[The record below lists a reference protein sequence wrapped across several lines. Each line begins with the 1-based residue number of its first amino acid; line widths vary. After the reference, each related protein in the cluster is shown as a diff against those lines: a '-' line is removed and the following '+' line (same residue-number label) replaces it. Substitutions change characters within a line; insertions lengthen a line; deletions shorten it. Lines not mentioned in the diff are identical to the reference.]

1 MKLVTLIGGFALLSS
16 ACTEASTTRP
26 ASAEPTTSAAPA
38 GANSAAKPAAAA
50 GVAAVGTIAPD
61 FTLKDLDGKDVSLAS
76 FKGKTV
82 VLEWFN
88 PGCPFVKSS
97 HGKGSLKGFSEKAMK
112 GGVVWL
118 SINSGAPG
126 KQGHGVEANREGAKT
141 FGVTN
146 PILMDESGTVGKA
159 YGATNTPQ
167 MVIVDAKGVVVY
179 KGAVDNSPDGE
190 GESPQPEG
198 AKLVNFVEQ
207 ALAEIAEGKPV
218 SVPSTKPYGCSVKYG
233 S

>member
-1 MKLVTLIGGFALLSS
+1 MKLLSLICGVALLSS
-16 ACTEASTTRP
+16 ACTETSNTRP
-26 ASAEPTTSAAPA
+26 ASAEPAATAAPSGA
-38 GANSAAKPAAAA
+38 GSSAKSAPAA
-50 GVAAVGTIAPD
+50 GVAAVGVAAPD

-118 SINSGAPG
+118 AINSGAPG

-167 MVIVDAKGVVVY
+167 LVIVDAKGIVVY

-198 AKLVNFVEQ
+198 AKLVNYVEQ

>member
-1 MKLVTLIGGFALLSS
+1 MKLLTLICGVALLSS
-16 ACTEASTTRP
+16 ACTETSNTRP
-26 ASAEPTTSAAPA
+26 ASAEPAATAAPSGA
-38 GANSAAKPAAAA
+38 GSSAKSAPAA
-50 GVAAVGTIAPD
+50 GVAAVGVAAPD

-97 HGKGSLKGFSEKAMK
+97 HGKGSLKGFSEQAMK

-118 SINSGAPG
+118 AINSGAPG

-167 MVIVDAKGVVVY
+167 LVIVDARGIVVY

-190 GESPQPEG
+190 GESPQPDG
-198 AKLVNFVEQ
+198 AKLVNYVEQ

>member
-1 MKLVTLIGGFALLSS
+1 MKLLTLICGVALLSS
-16 ACTEASTTRP
+16 ACTETSNTRP
-26 ASAEPTTSAAPA
+26 ASAEPAATAAPSGA
-38 GANSAAKPAAAA
+38 GSSAKSAPAA
-50 GVAAVGTIAPD
+50 GVAAVGVAAPD

-118 SINSGAPG
+118 AINSGAPG

-167 MVIVDAKGVVVY
+167 LVIVDAKGIVVY

-198 AKLVNFVEQ
+198 AKLVNYVEQ

>member
-1 MKLVTLIGGFALLSS
+1 
-16 ACTEASTTRP
+16 
-26 ASAEPTTSAAPA
+26 
-38 GANSAAKPAAAA
+38 
-50 GVAAVGTIAPD
+50 
-61 FTLKDLDGKDVSLAS
+61 
-76 FKGKTV
+76 
-82 VLEWFN
+82 
-88 PGCPFVKSS
+88 
-97 HGKGSLKGFSEKAMK
+97 
-112 GGVVWL
+112 VVWL
-118 SINSGAPG
+118 GINSGAPG

-167 MVIVDAKGVVVY
+167 IVIIDAKGVVVY

-198 AKLVNFVEQ
+198 AKLVNYVEQ

>member
-1 MKLVTLIGGFALLSS
+1 MKLLSLICGVALLSS
-16 ACTEASTTRP
+16 ACTETSNTRP
-26 ASAEPTTSAAPA
+26 ASAEPAATAAPSGA
-38 GANSAAKPAAAA
+38 GSSAKSAPAA
-50 GVAAVGTIAPD
+50 GVAAVGVAAPD

-97 HGKGSLKGFSEKAMK
+97 HGKGSLKGFSEKVMK

-118 SINSGAPG
+118 AINSGAPG

-167 MVIVDAKGVVVY
+167 LVIVDAKGIVVY

-198 AKLVNFVEQ
+198 AKLVNYVEQ

>member
-1 MKLVTLIGGFALLSS
+1 MKLLSLICGVALLSS
-16 ACTEASTTRP
+16 ACTETSNTRP
-26 ASAEPTTSAAPA
+26 ASAEPAATAAPSGA
-38 GANSAAKPAAAA
+38 GSSGKSAPASA
-50 GVAAVGTIAPD
+50 VAAVGVAAPE

-118 SINSGAPG
+118 AINSGAPG

-167 MVIVDAKGVVVY
+167 IVIVDAKGTVVY

-198 AKLVNFVEQ
+198 AKLVNYVEQ

>member
-1 MKLVTLIGGFALLSS
+1 MKLLSLICGVALLSS
-16 ACTEASTTRP
+16 ACTETSNTRP
-26 ASAEPTTSAAPA
+26 ASAEPAATAAPSGA
-38 GANSAAKPAAAA
+38 GSSAKSAPAA
-50 GVAAVGTIAPD
+50 GVAAVGVAAPD

-118 SINSGAPG
+118 AINSGAPG

-146 PILMDESGTVGKA
+146 PIYLMR
-159 YGATNTPQ
+159 
-167 MVIVDAKGVVVY
+167 
-179 KGAVDNSPDGE
+179 
-190 GESPQPEG
+190 
-198 AKLVNFVEQ
+198 
-207 ALAEIAEGKPV
+207 
-218 SVPSTKPYGCSVKYG
+218 
-233 S
+233 